1 MRRRSLMLGI
11 VATLGLG
18 AAVAA
23 GCSSSDTATTPT
35 TSTTTSTTT
44 ASGLPKN
51 MAFDTPNGQVS
62 LSLDGNLPPN
72 WPAGF
77 PIPSGATAAGSGSL
91 GNTSKTG
98 MVGVFS
104 TAAAASD
111 TFNFYKNNSSLTV
124 SNPTSSGIASA
135 FVGKVT
141 LGGQYAGSVTV
152 AGVGTTTL
160 IIVVLTS
167 GGAGS
172 NGTVAPAD
180 TGHQRLRYRPGRVGD
195 DHRNRQRCHQ
205 LSRRGITRDG

>member
-1 MRRRSLMLGI
+1 MRGRSLILGT
-11 VATLGLG
+11 VAAVGL
-18 AAVAA
+18 AAVVAA
-23 GCSSSDTATTPT
+23 GCSSSDTATTATTST
-35 TSTTTSTTT
+35 TSTTT
-44 ASGLPKN
+44 SGLPKN

-91 GNTSKTG
+91 GDTSKTG

-104 TAAAASD
+104 TAAAPSD
-111 TFNFYKNNSSLTV
+111 TFNFYKSNSSLTV
-124 SNPTSSGIASA
+124 SNPTSAGVASA

-167 GGAGS
+167 GGAGA
-172 NGTVAPAD
+172 NGTVAPATTPGTRSSG
-180 TGHQRLRYRPGRVGD
+180 TGPSASGTTPGSAVAG
-195 DHRNRQRCHQ
+195 
-205 LSRRGITRDG
+205 T